1 MEKVLNAAGLTL
13 PENQYN
19 VNNVYKIHL
28 FDSNGNVTKIFIFCA
43 KTMTQDNLKELFSD
57 LELSLHE
64 INDVEYVFSDQL
76 IHPDDSIRVLK
87 KKIIAEMGMDSIA
100 YEELYLFGFMKAR
113 IDMKDLYQKITKN
126 ETLEITKEHFQQMA
140 INVNADLTTVKDID
154 FDKDV
159 FSYDDFM
166 ELQVNSDVTKYVNK
180 PIGMEFHN
188 YYDYTFSANPFHIH
202 SRDANNFEMDPKNQ
216 LLTFENQLL
225 LNYGR
230 VDSNNIYLCVAKTIF
245 EYANRVGISQE
256 YISETYYPHLYNKD
270 VHSKEDLNET
280 HAEML
285 KETSKSITKA
295 TMNFYKGID
304 MFHEISWN
312 KPEELG
318 YVERG
323 ISRYL
328 ITMRSSDFDHPFPLD
343 VLFKNIH
350 STKEMPFIKFNP
362 GARRE
367 NMYRFYSEKIAKNG
381 KKIPFLQESVIMK
394 LSKDIGKSH
403 QLAIYVKKTYKNR
416 DYNMVVSFDANSKIQ
431 VKGELSPALLVD
443 DLEELI
449 GLVLNPIIVM
459 VRGYLYS
466 SGYSLHSFRN
476 FQDETIEKFNFKYS
490 ATISIDKKV
499 DLKKY
504 KGCIS
509 GIFDVLSDDATS
521 ETGAQLRYKRVEN
534 FKEMD
539 AQYSFITEIYQRAG
553 DSREVIE
560 ALMETYQMSE
570 QDAEFRLAQYS
581 SEHQQLKGKFLENPG
596 FPVIF
601 KMVDLKN
608 DILIEVDEIIHPDYI
623 EMLHVYIDSI
633 LRMTQQNMGISG
645 KILEKVKTAITK
657 KKLEQ
662 ETKDSFGQENVI
674 TTTGITNSTELFK
687 INPLQF
693 GKDEEQLDD
702 DDDAGGIYFDDDYD
716 YDEVEE
722 EDEDNEYEG
731 GKGNNGDSQKGGQGT
746 PKPDEEK
753 EEPDDK
759 YVAKIDGM
767 PLKNPNPFL
776 KLMTSREPSLFLTEK
791 QGKYALYSS
800 ACPFSDRRQPVI
812 LSDAEKKRID
822 ATNPGSYTKALKY
835 GTDPNNPY
843 WYICPRYWCF
853 KTNSSISEEDVKAG
867 KCGDVI
873 PQNAKV
879 VPKGAYVYEFGN
891 PKEHYDKDGNYK
903 PHIPSFL
910 DSKKH
915 PKGLCIP
922 CCFAKSWNSKQH
934 QELRAKCSQE
944 GAAIPVQASATT
956 GEKQS
961 FYVMSPTLSPL
972 PENRWGFLPL
982 SLQYFLGTDNS
993 LAVTKQ
999 NAALIKPDAPCLL
1012 RFGVEHSDNQSFLA
1026 CVAYYYAY
1034 KQELE
1039 KIPKISEMRAI
1050 LADALDLDLFL
1061 KYHNGSLVSIFRPSK
1076 IEQDSVDIDKHMKT
1090 NFAKTIDVNN
1100 ESQLDFLEETIAA
1113 FDNFIAYLKNE
1124 RSEIDHT
1131 YLWDIIT
1138 DRNPKL
1144 MRDGLNL
1151 VILEIMNSDVTNNI
1165 QLICPSTTY
1174 SQVTYNPSKE
1184 TIILVKQDVY
1194 YEPIQLYQ
1202 LEGES
1207 NVIVK
1212 KAFLEHS
1219 ALKNVKIML
1228 DLIKKSTQKF
1238 CHPLAS
1244 KPQVYKFKQNII
1256 ASELSRILRMF
1267 HYNIGSQILN
1277 YSKKVIGLCV
1287 NKEEGQNFVFVP
1299 CYPSSV
1305 LDGIKIRYMDEDG
1318 IWLDYKTTRDR
1329 LSMISRETGGK
1340 VLCLPKL
1347 KIMEDKLIV
1356 GIMTETNQ
1364 FIQIDPPAEDVFTD
1378 ELNKVE
1384 HYDYPIKNKQ
1394 SVDKTLATNQ
1404 NPDQDRVKTIHNI
1417 TIESQFYN
1425 VFRSVI
1431 RIELNEFENRALRKS
1446 IQTVLESTDILYHA
1460 KLLKLDKIL
1469 RQLTK
1474 DSVTFQAFDQKTVDA
1489 FREITLCNEDQD
1501 GKCKSDNSKRY
1512 CLTEEGN
1519 KGCRTVF
1526 PKNHLVSGVDNEK
1539 VYFGRIAD
1547 ELIRYRRI
1555 RLFMFQTKTYLN
1567 ITNTEY
1573 HIDDKELF
1581 LLESLLTRD
1590 YFKDLDPYNRNQY
1603 ITNINYDDAQPEESQ
1618 PYTNDL
1624 SLAEQFAL
1632 TQDEEKGESNMTK
1645 YILDCIRETKGRVVG
1660 NDKVGSWRPY
1670 FPSSAKEIVFMN
1682 SGPCSFIPLIYIL
1695 QQVLKTPISIQNV
1708 KTTLW
1713 NGYSK
1718 LMEVYGDK
1726 ILNILRRQG
1735 KRELIDLVLTKKST
1749 FEHVIFNDEYY
1760 VTDLDIWVL
1769 CNTIQLPVILFS
1781 STKLKSLV
1789 GSVDWL
1795 RLGTGKGEPNTK
1807 YYFIRSPA
1815 IVPPNKPPS
1824 YQIVSP
1830 AFSFDEMK
1838 NDMFLRA
1845 ERGDTTYTENMQ
1857 RIETFLRS

>member
-1 MEKVLNAAGLTL
+1 MAEILDEVENLLSA
-13 PENQYN
+13 PENNYN
-19 VNNVYKIHL
+19 IHNVYKVHV
-28 FDSNGNVTKIFIFCA
+28 FDSNGNVTKIHIFCA
-43 KTMTQDNLKELFSD
+43 HTKTRANLKELFSD
-57 LELSLHE
+57 IELALHE
-64 INDVEYVFSDQL
+64 INNVEYIFSERL
-76 IHPDDSIRVLK
+76 IHPDDSIRVIK
-87 KKIIAEMGMDSIA
+87 KKIIAEIGIDSIA
-100 YEELYLFGFMKAR
+100 YEELYLFGFMKTR

-126 ETLEITKEHFQQMA
+126 ETVEISKELFQQIA
-140 INVNADLTTVKDID
+140 INVNADIASVKKID
-154 FDKDV
+154 FEKDYY
-159 FSYDDFM
+159 SYDDFM
-166 ELQVNSDVTKYVNK
+166 ELQNSSNGTVSINK
-180 PIGMEFHN
+180 PIGIEFHN
-188 YYDYTFSANPFHIH
+188 YYDFSFSANPFHIH
-202 SRDANNFEMDPKNQ
+202 SHSANNYEMDPKNQ

-225 LNYGR
+225 LNFGR
-230 VDSNNIYLCVAKTIF
+230 LETNNLYVCVAKTAF

-256 YISETYYPHLYNKD
+256 YISELYYPLLFNKD
-270 VHSKEDLNET
+270 ILGYSDLTEQRS
-280 HAEML
+280 ELL
-285 KETSKSITKA
+285 KETSKSLTNS

-304 MFHEISWN
+304 LFHEIAFN

-343 VLFKNIH
+343 VLFKNVH
-350 STKEMPFIKFNP
+350 ATKEMPFIKFNP

-367 NMYRFYSEKIAKNG
+367 NMYRFYSDKIAKNG
-381 KKIPFLQESVIMK
+381 KKIPFLPESVIMK
-394 LSKDIGKSH
+394 LSKEVGKSH
-403 QLAIYVKKTYKNR
+403 QLAIYLKKTYKNR
-416 DYNMVVSFDANSKIQ
+416 DYNVIVSFDANSKIQ
-431 VKGELSPALLVD
+431 VKGELSPPLLVD
-443 DLEELI
+443 DLEEFI

-476 FQDETIEKFNFKYS
+476 FQDDTIEKFNFKYS
-490 ATISIDKKV
+490 ATLLIDKKV

-509 GIFDVLSDDATS
+509 GIFDILSDDVTKD
-521 ETGAQLRYKRVEN
+521 TGAQLRYKRVEN

-608 DILIEVDEIIHPDYI
+608 EILIEVDEIVHPDYI
-623 EMLHVYIDSI
+623 DMLHIYIDSI

-657 KKLEQ
+657 KKVEQ
-662 ETKDSFGQENVI
+662 ETKDTFGQENVI
-674 TTTGITNSTELFK
+674 STTGITNSTELYK

-693 GKDEEQLDD
+693 GKDEKELDD
-702 DDDAGGIYFDDDYD
+702 DDDADGIYFEDDYD
-716 YDEVEE
+716 YDDIEE
-722 EDEDNEYEG
+722 LGQEGEDDEYVG
-731 GKGNNGDSQKGGQGT
+731 GGQN
-746 PKPDEEK
+746 PEES
-753 EEPDDK
+753 DDK
-759 YVAKIDGM
+759 YVANIDGM
-767 PLKNPNPFL
+767 SLKNPNPFL
-776 KLMTSREPSLFLTEK
+776 KLMTNKEPSLFLTEK

-812 LSDAEKKRID
+812 LTDAEKKRID
-822 ATNPGSYTKALKY
+822 ETNPGSYTNALKY
-835 GTDPNNPY
+835 GTDPKNPY

-891 PKEHYDKDGNYK
+891 PKEHYDKDGKYK

-934 QELRAKCSQE
+934 QELRAKCAQD
-944 GAAIPVQASATT
+944 GAAMPVQPAVNA

-961 FYVMSPTLSPL
+961 FYVMSPSLSPL

-999 NAALIKPDAPCLL
+999 NAALIKPDTPCLL
-1012 RFGVEHSDNQSFLA
+1012 RFGVEHNDNQSFLA

-1034 KQELE
+1034 KQNLS
-1039 KIPKISEMRAI
+1039 KVPTIAEMRSI

-1076 IEQDSVDIDKHMKT
+1076 IEQDTVDIDKHMKT
-1090 NFAKTIDVNN
+1090 NFAKTIDINN

-1113 FDNFIAYLKNE
+1113 FDKFIEFLKNE
-1124 RSEIDHT
+1124 TSEIDHT

-1151 VILEIMNSDVTNNI
+1151 VVLEIMNSDVTNNI
-1165 QLICPSTTY
+1165 QMICPSTTY

-1184 TIILVKQDVY
+1184 TIILIKQDVY
-1194 YEPIQLYQ
+1194 YEPLQLYQ

-1219 ALKNVKIML
+1219 ALKNVKTML
-1228 DLIKKSTQKF
+1228 ELIKRSTQKF

-1244 KPQVYKFKQNII
+1244 KPRVYTFKQNII
-1256 ASELSRILRMF
+1256 ASELSRILRQF
-1267 HYNIGSQILN
+1267 HFTIGSQIMN
-1277 YSKKVIGLCV
+1277 YHKKVIGLCV
-1287 NKEEGQNFVFVP
+1287 NKEEGQNFVFIP
-1299 CYPSSV
+1299 CYPS
-1305 LDGIKIRYMDEDG
+1305 GILEGVKIRYMDEDG

-1329 LSMISRETGGK
+1329 LVTISRETGGK

-1378 ELNKVE
+1378 NLNKVE
-1384 HYDYPIKNKQ
+1384 QYDYPIKNKE
-1394 SVDKTLATNQ
+1394 SVDKTLATKA

-1431 RIELNEFENRALRKS
+1431 RMELNEFDNRDLRKS
-1446 IQTVLESTDILYHA
+1446 IQAILENNEILYHA
-1460 KLLKLDKIL
+1460 KLLKVDKLL
-1469 RQLTK
+1469 RQLVK
-1474 DSVTFQAFDQKTVDA
+1474 DSVTFQAFDQQTINS

-1501 GKCKSDNSKRY
+1501 GKCVTDPSKRY
-1512 CLTEEGN
+1512 CLTEDGG
-1519 KGCRTVF
+1519 KGCRTIF
-1526 PKNHLVSGVDNEK
+1526 PKTHLVSGVDNEK

-1567 ITNTEY
+1567 ITSTEY
-1573 HIDDKELF
+1573 HIDEKELF
-1581 LLESLLTRD
+1581 LLESLLTRE
-1590 YFKDLDPYNRNQY
+1590 YFKDLVPYNRNQY
-1603 ITNINYDDAQPEESQ
+1603 ISNIHYDDAQPEESQ
-1618 PYTNDL
+1618 PYSNDL

-1632 TQDEEKGESNMTK
+1632 TQDEENGDTNMTE
-1645 YILDCIRETKGRVVG
+1645 YILDCIRETKARVVG
-1660 NDKVGSWRPY
+1660 NDKAGSWRPY
-1670 FPSSAKEIVFMN
+1670 FPATAKEIVFMN
-1682 SGPCSFIPLIYIL
+1682 SVTCSFIPIIYIL
-1695 QQVLKTPISIQNV
+1695 QQVLKSPISIQNV
-1708 KTTLW
+1708 KTTIW

-1718 LMEVYGDK
+1718 LMELYRDK
-1726 ILNILRRQG
+1726 IFSILRNQG
-1735 KRELIDLVLTKKST
+1735 KRELIDLILTKKST
-1749 FEHVIFNDEYY
+1749 FEHVIFSDGYY
-1760 VTDLDIWVL
+1760 ITDLDIWVL
-1769 CNTIQLPVILFS
+1769 CNSTQLPVILFS
-1781 STKLKSLV
+1781 STKLKSLINEL
-1789 GSVDWL
+1789 DWL
-1795 RLGTGKGEPNTK
+1795 RLGSGKGEPKTK
-1807 YYFIRSPA
+1807 YFFIRSPA
-1815 IVPPNKPPS
+1815 NVSPNKPPA
-1824 YQIVSP
+1824 YQMVSP
-1830 AFSFDEMK
+1830 AFSLDEMK
-1838 NDMFLRA
+1838 DEMFLKA
-1845 ERGDTTYTENMQ
+1845 ERGDKTYVENMQ
-1857 RIETFLRS
+1857 KIENYLAKYHLIRGTKGSP